1 MKPVIQ
7 ETERKIKQLLD
18 SNDVFHSFALLGD
31 AQPDLS
37 EDSRT
42 AIAAICLRWG
52 SQTDAV
58 RKTLTDWS
66 KYGLE
71 LALKKF
77 QSDMEMTRNFDD
89 ETAYP
94 MTNRSVSL

>member
-7 ETERKIKQLLD
+7 QTERKMKQLLD
-18 SNDVFHSFALLGD
+18 STDVFHEFALLGD

-42 AIAAICLRWG
+42 AMAAICLRWG

-66 KYGLE
+66 KYGLG

-77 QSDMEMTRNFDD
+77 QSDMEMTKDFDP

-94 MTNRSVSL
+94 MTNR